1 MLVLG
6 DKEDRRND
14 CGGWRDWAVGSDGI
28 ELSSAGVV
36 KWLRNDLVRVL
47 VRPATGVCSAEV
59 AASFGDVQSSAL
71 RELMHYLL
79 ANTAQQG
86 HLRWYARNVCAS
98 GEDLALVL
106 IGLHLGLM
114 PNTTMARR
122 TFFHVFGESSGADT
136 SAESIFTA
144 AASLTERLATKD
156 MRVRS
161 ERVRMALLSLPPSRL
176 VKLAAAVEG
185 RGTPTRTALVPR
197 GSNVHS
203 LSLERRAWQ
212 HGSGWKRG
220 VDGHSTRRV
229 SVRRDRPCTP
239 SRRRSRTPP
248 AERLDSWRMS
258 GRGEHPDGATA
269 DPRESADWH
278 LRGRDDRDFVEY
290 ETDTL
295 WGDTKVASYQE
306 LCDAPPVAKLD
317 FAAIGA
323 AMDRW
328 GALLPS
334 TRPLRT
340 AATEFVPG
348 AVGRK
353 LNATLSP
360 SEPCATKL
368 TLDAS
373 NGALR
378 RLACSDGTVRHFEG
392 GSDGAPLI
400 ETTPLATQ
408 PPLSPPAVARQP
420 GFSHREL
427 CAARV
432 KLDFGAEPLAS
443 EPLQED
449 TSGDAVAEGRSAPRS
464 CSPVSTLDLDVASLV
479 SSAPFEQQLGGA
491 LDMSAA
497 AAAAEQGVEHQASD
511 ALEALMAT
519 WLGEEKALPNG
530 ASELELKASIK
541 LLQAQ
546 RAAAVGKAEL
556 ARIDGE
562 LGARF
567 EQLRAR
573 RGLQLLESG
582 RIWECIGTKVH
593 RDEGERGG
601 RGGNEGRASHAG
613 GDDSGEGE
621 GEGAGVGGGE
631 AIVEGE

>member
-1 MLVLG
+1 M
-6 DKEDRRND
+6 E
-14 CGGWRDWAVGSDGI
+14 
-28 ELSSAGVV
+28 
-36 KWLRNDLVRVL
+36 
-47 VRPATGVCSAEV
+47 
-59 AASFGDVQSSAL
+59 
-71 RELMHYLL
+71 
-79 ANTAQQG
+79 
-86 HLRWYARNVCAS
+86 
-98 GEDLALVL
+98 
-106 IGLHLGLM
+106 
-114 PNTTMARR
+114 
-122 TFFHVFGESSGADT
+122 
-136 SAESIFTA
+136 
-144 AASLTERLATKD
+144 
-156 MRVRS
+156 
-161 ERVRMALLSLPPSRL
+161 
-176 VKLAAAVEG
+176 
-185 RGTPTRTALVPR
+185 
-197 GSNVHS
+197 
-203 LSLERRAWQ
+203 
-212 HGSGWKRG
+212 
-220 VDGHSTRRV
+220 
-229 SVRRDRPCTP
+229 
-239 SRRRSRTPP
+239 
-248 AERLDSWRMS
+248 
-258 GRGEHPDGATA
+258 
-269 DPRESADWH
+269 
-278 LRGRDDRDFVEY
+278 
-290 ETDTL
+290 
-295 WGDTKVASYQE
+295 
-306 LCDAPPVAKLD
+306 
-317 FAAIGA
+317 
-323 AMDRW
+323 RW
-328 GALLPS
+328 GAPSPS

-340 AATEFVPG
+340 AATELVPG
-348 AVGRK
+348 AVGHQ
-353 LNATLSP
+353 LDATLSP

-420 GFSHREL
+420 GFPHREL

-479 SSAPFEQQLGGA
+479 SSAPFEQQLGEA

-582 RIWECIGTKVH
+582 RIWECIGSKVH
-593 RDEGERGG
+593 RD
-601 RGGNEGRASHAG
+601 GNEGRRAG
-613 GDDSGEGE
+613 RQGWQ
-621 GEGAGVGGGE
+621 
-631 AIVEGE
+631 

>member
-1 MLVLG
+1 MVVG
-6 DKEDRRND
+6 GKEDHRDGRA
-14 CGGWRDWAVGSDGI
+14 CGSWRQCEWAVGPDGI
-28 ELSSAGVV
+28 KFSSAGVV

-114 PNTTMARR
+114 PNTTMPRR
-122 TFFHVFGESSGADT
+122 TFFHVFGELSGADT
-136 SAESIFTA
+136 SAESILTA
-144 AASLTERLATKD
+144 AASLTERLATKGIC
-156 MRVRS
+156 VHS

-203 LSLERRAWQ
+203 LSLERRARQ

-220 VDGHSTRRV
+220 ADGHSGRRV
-229 SVRRDRPCTP
+229 SVRRDRSCTL

-248 AERLDSWRMS
+248 EERLDSWRTS

-348 AVGRK
+348 AVGHK
-353 LNATLSP
+353 LDATLSP

-378 RLACSDGTVRHFEG
+378 RLACSEGTVRHFEG

-443 EPLQED
+443 
-449 TSGDAVAEGRSAPRS
+449 S
-464 CSPVSTLDLDVASLV
+464 
-479 SSAPFEQQLGGA
+479 
-491 LDMSAA
+491 
-497 AAAAEQGVEHQASD
+497 
-511 ALEALMAT
+511 
-519 WLGEEKALPNG
+519 
-530 ASELELKASIK
+530 
-541 LLQAQ
+541 
-546 RAAAVGKAEL
+546 
-556 ARIDGE
+556 
-562 LGARF
+562 
-567 EQLRAR
+567 
-573 RGLQLLESG
+573 
-582 RIWECIGTKVH
+582 
-593 RDEGERGG
+593 
-601 RGGNEGRASHAG
+601 
-613 GDDSGEGE
+613 
-621 GEGAGVGGGE
+621 
-631 AIVEGE
+631 

>member
-1 MLVLG
+1 MG
-6 DKEDRRND
+6 CIREGK
-14 CGGWRDWAVGSDGI
+14 
-28 ELSSAGVV
+28 AG
-36 KWLRNDLVRVL
+36 
-47 VRPATGVCSAEV
+47 E
-59 AASFGDVQSSAL
+59 
-71 RELMHYLL
+71 LL

-86 HLRWYARNVCAS
+86 QLRWYARNVCES

-106 IGLHLGLM
+106 IGLHLLVEREYADA
-114 PNTTMARR
+114 TMARR

-197 GSNVHS
+197 DSNVHS
-203 LSLERRAWQ
+203 LSLERRARQ

-229 SVRRDRPCTP
+229 SVRRDRSCTP

-248 AERLDSWRMS
+248 EERLDSWRTS

-328 GALLPS
+328 GALSPS
-334 TRPLRT
+334 TRPLR
-340 AATEFVPG
+340 AAETERVPG
-348 AVGRK
+348 AVGHQ
-353 LNATLSP
+353 LDATLSP

-392 GSDGAPLI
+392 GSDGAPLT
-400 ETTPLATQ
+400 ETTP
-408 PPLSPPAVARQP
+408 V
-420 GFSHREL
+420 
-427 CAARV
+427 
-432 KLDFGAEPLAS
+432 
-443 EPLQED
+443 
-449 TSGDAVAEGRSAPRS
+449 
-464 CSPVSTLDLDVASLV
+464 
-479 SSAPFEQQLGGA
+479 LG
-491 LDMSAA
+491 
-497 AAAAEQGVEHQASD
+497 
-511 ALEALMAT
+511 
-519 WLGEEKALPNG
+519 
-530 ASELELKASIK
+530 
-541 LLQAQ
+541 
-546 RAAAVGKAEL
+546 
-556 ARIDGE
+556 
-562 LGARF
+562 
-567 EQLRAR
+567 
-573 RGLQLLESG
+573 
-582 RIWECIGTKVH
+582 
-593 RDEGERGG
+593 
-601 RGGNEGRASHAG
+601 
-613 GDDSGEGE
+613 
-621 GEGAGVGGGE
+621 
-631 AIVEGE
+631 